1 MIKVK
6 RPNAKYGLIID
17 LYVGQ
22 HDEINKIGLERGIY
36 LSINRKNTNP
46 YQDFRN
52 IIDISPGIE
61 SNILVE
67 RSIFQKSPKP
77 YSNCDFD
84 QDKCQSPPPHLFND
98 LTYYNQVIDADY
110 PYSQDICL
118 DICELNYIKS
128 KCNCTLAIS
137 SIRLPSYMKYCQT
150 QNETK
155 CIIEM
160 NENLTNNSNSIQSIR
175 EICLTK
181 CPIECIRTRYD
192 SYVSTSKYPK
202 LLVDIFKRDLKK
214 SNRLFN
220 EENLESDLIRL
231 KIFFGSMSYVSYKE
245 TPSMNL
251 FDLVSNLGGT
261 LGLFLGKLHKKI

>member
-1 MIKVK
+1 MK

-17 LYVGQ
+17 FYVGQ
-22 HDEINKIGLERGIY
+22 HDDINKIGLERGIY
-36 LSINRKNTNP
+36 LSINRNNTNP

-52 IIDISPGIE
+52 MIDISPGIE

-84 QDKCQSPPPHLFND
+84 QDKSQYPPKQFFND
-98 LTYYNQVIDADY
+98 LTYFNQVIEANY

-118 DICELNYIKS
+118 EICELDYIKS

-137 SIRLPSYMKYCQT
+137 SIRLPSSMKYCKT

-175 EICLTK
+175 DICLTK
-181 CPIECIRTRYD
+181 CPIECKRTRYD
-192 SYVSTSKYPK
+192 SYVSTSRYPK
-202 LLVDIFKRDLKK
+202 LLVDIFKRELKK

-220 EENLESDLIRL
+220 EENLENELIRL
-231 KIFFGSMSYVSYKE
+231 KIFFGSMSYVNYQE

-251 FDLVSNLGGT
+251 FDLVSSLGGT
-261 LGLFLGKLHKKI
+261 LGLFLGRLNVFI